1 MTVKK
6 EAETPAATGEM
17 LSCTKDSKIKPVNP
31 IGNRQ
36 AETKSKETQDLV
48 IANKNAVE
56 KHQNYGRYKDNFAL
70 PE

>member
-6 EAETPAATGEM
+6 EAETPAALGEVI
-17 LSCTKDSKIKPVNP
+17 SSTRDSKIKPDSL

-36 AETKSKETQDLV
+36 AETKSGETQDLV

-56 KHQNYGRYKDNFAL
+56 KQQNYGRF
-70 PE
+70 